1 MPPRRQASRCRQGPL
16 PHTGQREF
24 FPASRR
30 PPPRGPL
37 GVPPRGRERQGKTAP
52 RAHRRSRP
60 PPRSAQAP
68 PSHRR
73 SAAPN
78 TRCPAR
84 DSPRRCSCGTQ
95 RRPAP
100 SHPTSP
106 SRERRLC
113 GGYRRGWCPPRPRS
127 KNGHSWSGR
136 RQDTSRHTSP
146 APPSARS
153 LHNSGS
159 CRKHGSSRGRPRSS
173 RCCFH
178 KSLRAA
184 RRRRTGQRPRRTPA
198 SPARALRRAERLP
211 PWPRSRPPNHSFSC
225 RRSSILYPRP
235 HTTFR

>member
-24 FPASRR
+24 SPASRR

-52 RAHRRSRP
+52 RARRRSRP
-60 PPRSAQAP
+60 PPRLAQTP

-106 SRERRLC
+106 SRECRLC

-127 KNGHSWSGR
+127 KNGRSCSGR
-136 RQDTSRHTSP
+136 RRDTSRHTSP

-159 CRKHGSSRGRPRSS
+159 CRKRGSSRGRPRSS

-184 RRRRTGQRPRRTPA
+184 RRC
-198 SPARALRRAERLP
+198 S
-211 PWPRSRPPNHSFSC
+211 
-225 RRSSILYPRP
+225 
-235 HTTFR
+235 